1 MIYKKSKIRLIVLFV
16 LFALSSFVFSA
27 CSISEWMESELQD
40 EVPGDTP
47 GNDEPKDYSV
57 TFTLTRYTGESLDP
71 YLSDSRT
78 NRDLL
83 SLCYD
88 GLIFNNSS
96 YEPVP
101 VIAESYES
109 DLKRV
114 VFTLNSNAC
123 FSDGTPV
130 TAIDCQYS
138 YSLAMKKNSVYYDR
152 FDYIS
157 DFEVL
162 DDGRFA
168 VYFKTESV
176 YNVNLCDI
184 PIVKRGSDGDF
195 APIGSGKYRIVRENA
210 SVYLEKNPY
219 SMVDNGENFEISKI
233 LVHNI
238 LSTEELLYNF
248 NYNKIHGSYTD
259 ITDKGSEFRGNIET
273 VSFCDN
279 SLVFVTVNKTDPES
293 FLANPSFSKG
303 LTYCFN
309 RMKICAEILSGGT
322 QPVWYPFNPDW
333 SVTVKAELNS
343 DIYSTVSA
351 HDYFT
356 EAGVILSETVRV
368 YEDEPVEL
376 KIIVNSENLTK
387 VEVAEFLAHDL
398 EEMGFKVNLVT
409 LTWDKYLQAIE
420 DYEYDIYVGE
430 VMMPQ
435 NMDVSAL
442 LSDNVN
448 SGDKYVEWELNEA
461 IALFN
466 KGELSMR
473 DFLSAYQEELPI
485 IPLYFN
491 RGALAV
497 NRVVSGNFAPYN
509 GNLYNGIE
517 NWSFS
522 K

>member
-1 MIYKKSKIRLIVLFV
+1 
-16 LFALSSFVFSA
+16 
-27 CSISEWMESELQD
+27 
-40 EVPGDTP
+40 
-47 GNDEPKDYSV
+47 
-57 TFTLTRYTGESLDP
+57 
-71 YLSDSRT
+71 
-78 NRDLL
+78 
-83 SLCYD
+83 
-88 GLIFNNSS
+88 
-96 YEPVP
+96 
-101 VIAESYES
+101 
-109 DLKRV
+109 
-114 VFTLNSNAC
+114 
-123 FSDGTPV
+123 
-130 TAIDCQYS
+130 
-138 YSLAMKKNSVYYDR
+138 
-152 FDYIS
+152 
-157 DFEVL
+157 
-162 DDGRFA
+162 
-168 VYFKTESV
+168 
-176 YNVNLCDI
+176 
-184 PIVKRGSDGDF
+184 
-195 APIGSGKYRIVRENA
+195 
-210 SVYLEKNPY
+210 
-219 SMVDNGENFEISKI
+219 MVDNGENFEISKI

-497 NRVVSGNFAPYN
+497 NRVVSGNFAPSN